1 MRRGETPA
9 KPIRVRNSA
18 GPHPSTRPNHGVGGM
33 RICHVFDHS
42 IPMHSGYT
50 FRSRAI
56 LKQQRDFGWN
66 TCHLTSIKH
75 TPTMCDQEAVD
86 GLLFYRS
93 RSAEGLLSKLPV
105 LNQWEVVSVLDKRLD
120 EIILKEHPE
129 LLHAHSPSLNG
140 IAAIRAGSRHGL
152 PVVYECRAFWEDAAA
167 DHGTSREGGL
177 RYRLTRALETW
188 VFKKADAVTTIC
200 EGLRSDILSRGVPA
214 NKVTVIPNAVD
225 IDRFPF
231 CAPRDE
237 DLAVELGLEDATVL
251 GFIGSYYGYE
261 GLSLAVQ
268 ALPAIIERQP
278 KVRLLLV
285 GGGIQ
290 EENLKSQVKSLGLES
305 RVRFTGRVP
314 HEQVERYYSLVD
326 ILLYPRE
333 HRRLTD
339 LVTPL
344 KPLEAMAQGRLVL
357 ASDVGGH
364 KELIRD
370 GENGRLFRAGDS
382 RALAEAVHNMLN
394 TRDGWR
400 AMREAGRRYVE
411 EERNWR
417 VSVQRYRGVY
427 TGLTGKL
434 A

>member
-1 MRRGETPA
+1 M
-9 KPIRVRNSA
+9 KVLHI
-18 GPHPSTRPNHGVGGM
+18 
-33 RICHVFDHS
+33 FDHS
-42 IPMHSGYT
+42 IPLHSGYT

-56 LKQQRDFGWN
+56 LQQQRRFGWD
-66 TCHLTSIKH
+66 THHLTSLKH
-75 TPTMCDQEAVD
+75 TASGPDQEWVD
-86 GLLFYRS
+86 GLLFKRS
-93 RSAEGLLSKLPV
+93 RSANGLLRRLPL
-105 LNQWEVVSVLDKRLD
+105 LNQWEVVTALGKRLD
-120 EIILKEHPE
+120 EILREERPD

-140 IAAIRAGSRHGL
+140 IAAIRAGRRHGL

-177 RYRLTRALETW
+177 RYRLTKALETW

-200 EGLRSDILSRGVPA
+200 EGLRSDILSRGIPED
-214 NKVTVIPNAVD
+214 KITVIPNAVD
-225 IDRFPF
+225 IDRFPY

-237 DLAVELGLEDATVL
+237 DLAAELGLKDTTVL

-268 ALPAIIERQP
+268 ALPAIIKCQP
-278 KVRLLLV
+278 KIRLLLV
-285 GGGIQ
+285 GGGLQ
-290 EENLKSQVKSLGLES
+290 EDNLNSQVKSLGLES
-305 RVRFTGRVP
+305 HVRFTGRVP
-314 HEQVERYYSLVD
+314 HEQVERYYSLID

-344 KPLEAMAQGRLVL
+344 KPLEAMAQGKLVL

-382 RALAEAVHNMLN
+382 RALADTVHTMLN
-394 TRDGWR
+394 TRDSWR
-400 AMREAGRRYVE
+400 SMREAGRRYVE

-427 TGLTGKL
+427 AGLTENT